1 MRNSVCWSS
10 SKTQPEA
17 ESLVVVCAVFYQAL
31 VKGEEGNHILY
42 LSQPRRCRET
52 SYTGCLGETGLGGW
66 GHRPKK
72 KTL

>member
-17 ESLVVVCAVFYQAL
+17 ESLVVVCAVFY
-31 VKGEEGNHILY
+31 ILY